1 MLQTRQVQAA
11 GLEKT
16 PPASGLTE
24 AEAEQGQV
32 ILEEKN
38 KKR

>member
-1 MLQTRQVQAA
+1 MLQTRRDVQA
-11 GLEKT
+11 GT
-16 PPASGLTE
+16 RHNDTSWLTE